1 MKISLYATLA
11 TLALAMPAAAQD
23 AAAGDA
29 AKGEAEF
36 KKCKA
41 CHMIQAPDGTD
52 IVKGG
57 KTGPNLYGIV
67 GSKPAAAEGFKFGDG
82 IMELAAKKP
91 DMVWDAE
98 SLAAYLTDPG
108 KFLQEQTGDPKAKSK
123 MTFKLAKNQADII
136 AFLTQHSPDAGA
148 APAAGTTPAAAAPAA
163 APAAAA
169 PAAGAPAA
177 PASN

>member
-11 TLALAMPAAAQD
+11 TLALAVPAAAQD

-29 AKGEAEF
+29 AKGENEF

-57 KTGPNLYGIV
+57 KTGPNLYGVV
-67 GSKPAAAEGFKFGDG
+67 GRKAGAEEGFKYSDALVKLGEAG
-82 IMELAAKKP
+82 E
-91 DMVWDAE
+91 VWTAE
-98 SLAAYLTDPG
+98 DLAAYVTDPN
-108 KFLQEQTGDPKAKSK
+108 KYVEEKVGDKSLKTK
-123 MTFKLAKNQADII
+123 MTFKLAKNQADVV
-136 AFLTQHSPDAGA
+136 AFLAKNSPDA
-148 APAAGTTPAAAAPAA
+148 AAAAPAADA

-169 PAAGAPAA
+169 PAAPAAAAPAA
-177 PASN
+177 PAKP